1 MTNTELAGRN
11 PLKVFATASDGTPVA
26 RRMGL
31 VISRAGLGKTA
42 LLVQIALNSIMSGQQ
57 VLHVSINQPLD
68 KTRVW
73 YDDIIKDIAGAD
85 SAGIIDQVNRNR
97 LIMTFQETGFS
108 RPKLEERLN
117 DLVYQNIFRP
127 AVVVVDGFIFGD
139 SCRDI
144 LSDLRELAGVMD
156 INLWFTAVSHRDDD
170 RRSEAG
176 VPAPCHEV
184 DDLFDTVL
192 LLEPEADGSELCLN
206 AIKDTT
212 GSVSPGN
219 VLKLDTTTYLV
230 KEA

>member
-11 PLKVFATASDGTPVA
+11 PLKVFATTGDGIRVD

-42 LLVQIALNSIMSGQQ
+42 LLVQIALDSIINGRQ

-68 KTRVW
+68 KVRVW
-73 YDDIIKDIAGAD
+73 YDDILKDVVGSDAAAIME
-85 SAGIIDQVNRNR
+85 QVNRNR
-97 LIMTFQETGFS
+97 LIMTFNEAGFT

-127 AVVVVDGFIFGD
+127 AVVVVDGFIFD
-139 SCRDI
+139 ESCRD
-144 LSDLRELAGVMD
+144 LVSDLRELAGAMD
-156 INLWFTAVSHRDDD
+156 LNIWFTAVSHREDE
-170 RRSEAG
+170 RKSAVG

-192 LLEPEADGSELCLN
+192 LIEPDGDGSELSLN
-206 AIKDTT
+206 AIKDSTN
-212 GSVSPGN
+212 SVVPGK
-219 VLKLDTTTYLV
+219 VMKLDPATYLV
-230 KEA
+230 KS